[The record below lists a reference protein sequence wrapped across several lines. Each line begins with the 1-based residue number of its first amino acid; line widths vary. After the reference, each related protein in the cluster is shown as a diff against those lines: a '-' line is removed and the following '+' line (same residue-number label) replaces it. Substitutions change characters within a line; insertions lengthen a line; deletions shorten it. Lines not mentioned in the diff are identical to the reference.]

1 MKNFKR
7 ILALVLAVVMV
18 TGISASL
25 SAADAWYQDAVTYLE
40 NTGIATIG
48 TMADEKITRNE
59 FVLWVAKLETR
70 QLDDSAWNDEIANTT
85 FTDVTAEHHRAA
97 IAYSQ
102 RRGFIIGNGDGTFSP
117 DKIISLAEACA
128 VIVRLMGY
136 ENKVTDTSDEGWALN
151 YMQVAATDCNA
162 MDEVFYQHTATFN
175 PDYELTYG
183 EAAYLLATIMN
194 FQKDPTDSDYSVT
207 SDGINL
213 GEYFEENP
221 GVGKTS
227 RTYYV
232 AKMDRVSYG
241 LSMAYLIHAN
251 GQRVERFS
259 NEIDTAKDVV
269 LISTDGTS
277 TITIPGADFLRLLRV
292 SLGLTPEKQDDPAN
306 EVYEDEINAYQY
318 VDVGS
323 MVNVVRDN
331 STGEVTSLTVSGNS
345 VIVDTYLQATSAQL
359 GQAYGDNS
367 VGASASKNMIISADD
382 LSKFV
387 GWTFREIGTAENTVP
402 VLPLSYD
409 ATNDVTSWTNVV
421 KDANGTITSAVLNF
435 RGETY
440 RVADTGTDE
449 IEIMKISADDGGKV
463 TQTPLTTHEAVKQ
476 LINAAQGE
484 CFVIFNDVDGD
495 GRFDSAFIKE
505 SAPFYFTGAM
515 NVQGSTTTKY
525 DYYSSVSDG
534 KVVGNAQMKGNA
546 IGTIFYNKT
555 VSFYTGASSSAVAD
569 YRTDGYHL
577 NNKTTNKLQIVLRPS
592 NMHLLIDG
600 WTDPNNKGYG
610 SASPHY
616 YAVAD
621 IASFNTGI
629 IENIDAFALDDYYI
643 ATIKSTDSEGNAT
656 TQQVYIPVSIPD
668 KTTLPITVA
677 GATAE
682 YTFDSSS
689 WGVFLDTARQ
699 ELIEEGIVSGVTD
712 PGYKSATAAWMAGK
726 YVQFVTDAQNRVVFI
741 VGTDSNTGTSGFV
754 TNVEKTETG
763 DNTYNVTIA
772 TSGTGTVSDEA
783 YYLEAAMDAAS
794 GEYRITTEYTLT
806 NGIGYDTSYVA
817 NAFEIGKLVLA
828 NTNGVWYFQNG
839 ADSTAS
845 GNYFAYYGYNQA
857 KRLITTGDNRNGF
870 KTDIGLL
877 NEAINSEIYN
887 ALPDRAQQPVA
898 AWTVDENGIVHDA
911 EGEAVIFSYASEG
924 RGGVNGVSTYEV
936 RASASSIF
944 DWENYKV
951 YNAIF
956 SGKLG
961 DPNAMADGKVNPSK
975 DLIYV
980 TVMSDAGNLNYLL
993 YGDRVTWPAASYGA
1007 YSDTSF
1013 YTVTPNSNLMNLWT
1027 NNVVLNTKP
1036 QESWLDV
1043 EGEYIID
1050 IEEIA
1055 GSRVVAEDGSF
1066 YTASYKATVGFGPYY
1081 DRTLTNDGYEYVLRF
1096 TEIVEYTNVEGT
1108 ATAIVDKAQTLMIP
1122 LYKGETGTQSTQV
1135 QAVTEEDFAKYTIA
1149 NGYYID
1155 DVTHLVYVL
1164 YGKDGNYEVTYKTDA
1179 NGNIVYSD
1187 VVYNWETGTGTKVGT
1202 NVPFDTYD
1210 VDKYATLTWTEKDR
1224 NEEGW
1229 FPGASYVT
1237 LDGKTY
1243 EAMSTT
1249 PVVIVTPSED
1259 GFDITT
1265 TTLANIPEAGLFV
1278 TTWNAV
1284 ENYGTLSA
1292 IAIVGGTTGA
1302 DVTPTDDSTVVYL
1315 DASSK
1320 AIVSASEFSPS
1331 WLVISDKSAYALPTG
1346 EDVGVIYREYSTY
1359 AEAVKAASIDL
1370 SIVGGHWYKVD
1381 EDGRIVEDMTT
1392 AVYEE
1397 LDGIVIDTDKY
1408 ATSSEGLYSSNFA
1421 LGTDGKYYLAAPAY
1435 TNGVLTGI
1443 TLGDDEF
1450 IPTIEDLSTLTSTT
1464 YTIPAVS
1471 NIKIFE
1477 TLSGGF
1483 EFYKNADGKYVQ
1495 ITRTGETLTEGAE
1508 VTVANLVWG
1517 IDHPEAGKDVSG
1529 YKDTYTVQSSAKEQ
1543 LIYKYAG
1550 ATADLDV
1557 YFVNEVEAGVDK
1569 YYEVEL
1575 TATAEDGTVLMAYV
1589 MEGSAKKEFDP
1600 ISVPG
1605 FKITSATYNVIE
1617 VETITVYTIG
1627 GVSFVD
1633 DTPANAGDEAFTLVT
1648 VTAIADAPAGTPNAT
1663 ITTGAAATVDAL
1675 MAGVGEDDELFVEAL
1690 DTPATKNVQVYKYYD
1705 DLFILKKAGATWDK
1719 STYASVELIDFA
1731 FEGKTYKYIAEG
1743 EAYTPKTDPEG
1754 GEKVTATVI
1763 ASTEDVVVYTEAVKR
1778 AEDGTYSFVKT
1789 DGSAVSG
1796 APTIAYNI
1804 QDFTGVNGGYTDGT
1818 NYLVLVGDT
1827 YYPADSNYRRIET
1840 SSTISGMKTGV
1851 ITSATA
1857 SGTTYATIDG
1867 VKNVDV
1873 TNYNFEFFYKN
1884 GDGTVLYKA
1893 GDSTNVTVASRAIYE
1908 AQIKTQQD
1916 AYDKAVAAYEEA
1928 LAKGYL
1934 SDERLAYYKEA
1945 VDEAEAALLEA
1956 KNSLLDRYFN
1966 GRFWCVP
1973 NSPYY
1978 TYVELG
1984 QGTFQ
1989 QPSSTVTFNYIVIDG
2004 TYCVFSDEFVLG

>member
-367 VGASASKNMIISADD
+367 NGASASTNMIISADD

-421 KDANGTITSAVLNF
+421 KNADGTITSAVLNF

-440 RVADTGTDE
+440 QVADTGTDE
-449 IEIMKISADDGGKV
+449 IEIMKISADDDGKV

-505 SAPFYFTGAM
+505 SAPFYFTGVM
-515 NVQGSTTTKY
+515 NVQGSTTNKY

-534 KVVGNAQMKGNA
+534 KVVGEAQMKGNA

-555 VSFYTGASSSAVAD
+555 VSFYSGASSSAVAD

-600 WTDPNNKGYG
+600 YTSSYG

-629 IENIDAFALDDYYI
+629 IENIDAFALDDYYL
-643 ATIKSTDSEGNAT
+643 ATIKSTDSEGNVT
-656 TQQVYIPVSIPD
+656 TKTVYIPVSIPD
-668 KTTLPITVA
+668 TTTLPITVA

-689 WGVFLDTARQ
+689 WGVFLDEARQ
-699 ELIEEGIVSGVTD
+699 TLIEEGIVSGVTD

-741 VGTDSNTGTSGFV
+741 VGTDSSTGTTGFV

-783 YYLEAAMDAAS
+783 YYLEAAMDNTS
-794 GEYRITTEYTLT
+794 GEYRITTEYTLGNSSSVRPT
-806 NGIGYDTSYVA
+806 V
-817 NAFEIGKLVLA
+817 GKLHML
-828 NTNGVWYFQNG
+828 NTGGIWYFQDAG
-839 ADSTAS
+839 
-845 GNYFAYYGYNQA
+845 GNKWMDYGYNQSR
-857 KRLITTGDNRNGF
+857 RLIQAESSNSPHATTV
-870 KTDIGLL
+870 GLL
-877 NEAINSEIYN
+877 NEAINSDIYN
-887 ALPDRAQQPVA
+887 ATANRSGNKVA
-898 AWTVDENGIVHDA
+898 AWTVDANGIVHDA
-911 EGEAVIFSYASEG
+911 TGAAVAYQYVATV
-924 RGGVNGVSTYEV
+924 RGGVGGVATYEV

-961 DPNAMADGKVNPSK
+961 DPNGMADGKVNPGK

-980 TVMSDAGNLNYLL
+980 TVMSDAGSLDYLV
-993 YGDRVTWPAASYGA
+993 YGDKNTYPSTSYGRYGTSA
-1007 YSDTSF
+1007 YYEVEASGSGT
-1013 YTVTPNSNLMNLWT
+1013 NLMRLWASRISIFSAT
-1027 NNVVLNTKP
+1027 P
-1036 QESWLDV
+1036 QNAWLDV
-1043 EGEYIID
+1043 DGEYIID
-1050 IEEIA
+1050 IEEID
-1055 GSRVVAEDGSF
+1055 GSRVVADDGSS

-1081 DRTLTNDGYEYVLRF
+1081 DRTLTSDGYEYVLRF

-1135 QAVTEEDFAKYTIA
+1135 QAVTEEDFATYTIA

-1164 YGKDGNYEVTYKTDA
+1164 LEGVDGSYQVTYKTDG
-1179 NGNIVYSD
+1179 NGNILYSD
-1187 VVYNWETGTGTKVGT
+1187 VVYNWENGTGTTVDE

-1224 NEEGW
+1224 DEEGW

-1237 LDGKTY
+1237 LDGTTY

-1284 ENYGTLSA
+1284 DNYGTLSA

-1302 DVTPTDDSTVVYL
+1302 DVTVAPTDDSTVVYL

-1397 LDGIVIDTDKY
+1397 LDGLVIDTTTYQTVTDDI
-1408 ATSSEGLYSSNFA
+1408 YSSDFVEVD
-1421 LGTDGKYYLAAPAY
+1421 GTYYLA
-1435 TNGVLTGI
+1435 
-1443 TLGDDEF
+1443 
-1450 IPTIEDLSTLTSTT
+1450 TLTKDAEDNVIDVTATTTVFTPAVDVSLLTSNT
-1464 YTIPAVS
+1464 YTIPAVGEAPIYERE
-1471 NIKIFE
+1471 NGTF
-1477 TLSGGF
+1477 
-1483 EFYKNADGKYVQ
+1483 FYKNAAGKYVLVT
-1495 ITRTGETLTEGAE
+1495 IGGDGTLTDGVEI
-1508 VTVANLVWG
+1508 TVHNLLWA
-1517 IDHPEAGKDVSG
+1517 IDQVADSTAKQ
-1529 YKDTYTVQSSAKEQ
+1529 TYTVQDTAAEK
-1543 LIYKYAG
+1543 LIYHYAG
-1550 ATADLDV
+1550 ATVADDI
-1557 YFVNEVEAGVDK
+1557 YFVEEIVGGVRH
-1569 YYEVEL
+1569 YHQVTL
-1575 TATAEDGTVLMAYV
+1575 TETAEEGTVLMSFVA
-1589 MEGSAKKEFDP
+1589 GSCGETAGGAADGKTDVDTTTLE
-1600 ISVPG
+1600 S
-1605 FKITSATYNVIE
+1605 FKITPETYNVITTKE
-1617 VETITVYTIG
+1617 VTVYTIG
-1627 GVSFVD
+1627 TLSIVADPAVVED
-1633 DTPANAGDEAFTLVT
+1633 ATHTIVNVTPIE
-1648 VTAIADAPAGTPNAT
+1648 
-1663 ITTGAAATVDAL
+1663 GAAAGAPTAIIETV
-1675 MAGVGEDDELFVEAL
+1675 G
-1690 DTPATKNVQVYKYYD
+1690 
-1705 DLFILKKAGATWDK
+1705 
-1719 STYASVELIDFA
+1719 
-1731 FEGKTYKYIAEG
+1731 
-1743 EAYTPKTDPEG
+1743 
-1754 GEKVTATVI
+1754 TATMDAIVETMTPVQT
-1763 ASTEDVVVYTEAVKR
+1763 AEVPTTTNVTVYTEAVQE

-1789 DGSAVSG
+1789 DGSAISG
-1796 APTIAYNI
+1796 APAIAYNI
-1804 QDFTGVNGGYTDGT
+1804 NDFTGVNGGYTDGT

>member
-194 FQKDPTDSDYSVT
+194 FEKDPTDSDYSLT

-227 RTYYV
+227 RSYYV
-232 AKMDRVSYG
+232 AKMDRVSNG
-241 LSMAYLIHAN
+241 LSMAYLIHAG
-251 GQRVERFS
+251 GQRVERWT
-259 NEIDTAKDVV
+259 NLIDTAKDVV

-277 TITIPGADFLRLLRV
+277 TITVPGADFLKLLRV

-367 VGASASKNMIISADD
+367 NGASASTNMIISADD

-440 RVADTGTDE
+440 QVADTGTDE
-449 IEIMKISADDGGKV
+449 IEIMKISADEDGKV
-463 TQTPLTTHEAVKQ
+463 TKTPLTTHEAVKQ

-515 NVQGSTTTKY
+515 NVQGSTTNKY

-555 VSFYTGASSSAVAD
+555 VSFYSGASSSAVAD

-577 NNKTTNKLQIVLRPS
+577 NNSTTNKLQIVLRPS

-600 WTDPNNKGYG
+600 YTSSYG

-668 KTTLPITVA
+668 TTTLPITVA

-689 WGVFLDTARQ
+689 WGVFLDEARQ
-699 ELIEEGIVSGVTD
+699 TLIEEGIVSGVTD

-754 TNVEKTETG
+754 TDVEKTETG

-783 YYLEAAMDAAS
+783 YYLEAAMDTTS
-794 GEYRITTEYTLT
+794 GEYRITTEYTLGGSSSVRPT
-806 NGIGYDTSYVA
+806 V
-817 NAFEIGKLVLA
+817 GKLHML
-828 NTNGVWYFQNG
+828 NTSGIWYFQDAG
-839 ADSTAS
+839 
-845 GNYFAYYGYNQA
+845 GNKWMDYGYNQSR
-857 KRLITTGDNRNGF
+857 RLIQAESSNSPHATTV
-870 KTDIGLL
+870 GLL
-877 NEAINSEIYN
+877 NEAINSDIYN
-887 ALPDRAQQPVA
+887 ATANRSQNKVA
-898 AWTVDENGIVHDA
+898 AWTVDANGIVHDA
-911 EGEAVIFSYASEG
+911 TGAAVAYQYVATV
-924 RGGVNGVSTYEV
+924 RGGVGGVATYEV

-961 DPNAMADGKVNPSK
+961 DPNGMADGKVNPGK

-980 TVMSDAGNLNYLL
+980 TVMSDAGSLDYLV
-993 YGDRVTWPAASYGA
+993 YGDKNTYPSTSYGRYGTSA
-1007 YSDTSF
+1007 YYEVEASGSGT
-1013 YTVTPNSNLMNLWT
+1013 NLMRLWASRISIFSAT
-1027 NNVVLNTKP
+1027 P
-1036 QESWLDV
+1036 QNAWLDV
-1043 EGEYIID
+1043 DGEYIID

-1055 GSRVVAEDGSF
+1055 GSRVVAGDGSS

-1081 DRTLTNDGYEYVLRF
+1081 DRTLTSDGYEYVLRF
-1096 TEIVEYTNVEGT
+1096 TEIVEYTDVEGT

-1187 VVYNWETGTGTKVGT
+1187 VVYNWENGTGTTVGT
-1202 NVPFDTYD
+1202 NVSFDTYD
-1210 VDKYATLTWTEKDR
+1210 VDRYATLTWTEKDR
-1224 NEEGW
+1224 DEEGW

-1237 LDGKTY
+1237 LDGTTY

-1284 ENYGTLSA
+1284 DNYGTLSA

-1302 DVTPTDDSTVVYL
+1302 DVTVAPTDDSTVVYL

-1443 TLGDDEF
+1443 TLGAEF

-1477 TLSGGF
+1477 TLSGAF

-1508 VTVANLVWG
+1508 VTVANLAWG
-1517 IDHPEAGKDVSG
+1517 IDNPESGKDVSG

-1557 YFVNEVEAGVDK
+1557 YFVNEVEAGADK

-1589 MEGSAKKEFDP
+1589 MEGSAKKEFNP

-1605 FKITSATYNVIE
+1605 FKITSATYKVVE

-1627 GVSFVD
+1627 GVSFID
-1633 DTPANAGDEAFTLVT
+1633 ETPSVPSDNSYTVVT
-1648 VTAIADAPAGTPNAT
+1648 VTEIADAPAGTPNAT

-1675 MAGVGEDDELFVEAL
+1675 MAGVGEDDLLFVEAL
-1690 DTPATKNVQVYKYYD
+1690 DTPATKNVQVYKFYE
-1705 DLFILKKAGATWDK
+1705 DLFILKTAGATWDK

-1731 FEGKTYKYIAEG
+1731 FEGKNYKYIAEG